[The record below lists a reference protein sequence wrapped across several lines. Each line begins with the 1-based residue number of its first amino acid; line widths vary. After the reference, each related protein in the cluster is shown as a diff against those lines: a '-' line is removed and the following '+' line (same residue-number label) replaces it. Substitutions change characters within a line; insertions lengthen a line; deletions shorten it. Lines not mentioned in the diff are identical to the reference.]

1 MVAGSL
7 RQLVFISATPPTPG
21 VCGKD
26 DTLLFGVKRGQFLCS
41 GQQTEH
47 KRHTELHS
55 QAVHGWKTLVAS
67 SHWLF
72 LQKDRKKK
80 EIFPPMEKKNLS
92 EEHAAEQALTSPAP
106 HMVGRAAWHRASPCS
121 PGGIVIAEGYPANA
135 PGYQDS
141 RKGKMVQSWGLITL
155 LCCAWCRRGGI
166 LHSTKLP
173 GQAA

>member
-1 MVAGSL
+1 
-7 RQLVFISATPPTPG
+7 
-21 VCGKD
+21 
-26 DTLLFGVKRGQFLCS
+26 
-41 GQQTEH
+41 
-47 KRHTELHS
+47 
-55 QAVHGWKTLVAS
+55 
-67 SHWLF
+67 
-72 LQKDRKKK
+72 
-80 EIFPPMEKKNLS
+80 MEKKNLS
-92 EEHAAEQALTSPAP
+92 EEHAAEQALTSSAP

-155 LCCAWCRRGGI
+155 LCCTWCRRGGI